1 MNGSVNYR
9 AVFVSGGHVFQPV
22 SIMKMVVTGRE
33 KSPHPSPDANQGVQ
47 VNNHIKQTNKSKRE
61 VTT

>member
-1 MNGSVNYR
+1 MNGSGNYR

-33 KSPHPSPDANQGVQ
+33 KSPPQALMQIRVCRLTTTSS
-47 VNNHIKQTNKSKRE
+47 KQTKANAK
-61 VTT
+61 